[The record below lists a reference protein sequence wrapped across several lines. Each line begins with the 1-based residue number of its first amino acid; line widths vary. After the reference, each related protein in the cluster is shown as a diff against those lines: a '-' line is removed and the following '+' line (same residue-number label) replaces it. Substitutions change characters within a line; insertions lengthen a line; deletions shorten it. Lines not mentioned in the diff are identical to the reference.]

1 MTDPNATLENLT
13 SACAGPVL
21 PPPPRASSPHQ
32 HRAPADET
40 RWKGIIIP
48 EQRQG
53 DGTAPEEDLKEF
65 DIDTKVMTDFE
76 ACNALWEVIA

>member
-13 SACAGPVL
+13 SACAE
-21 PPPPRASSPHQ
+21 